1 MSLHEGPLSAPPLQV
16 RRDAA
21 APSAINWR
29 EHAELPQAPTGERD
43 RTHRRVLVVIEQLI
57 VEGRLR
63 AGDRLP
69 GERELAEML
78 GVSRNS
84 VREALR
90 ALESMDL
97 VVREPGRGQASGCI
111 ITSGPARALSSVLR
125 LHLAL
130 SHFSLE
136 DLVDVRVQLEVQ
148 AVRRAAGR
156 GLKQEAVKVDELLES
171 MADTNL
177 TPLEFNRLD
186 TQFHITLSN
195 ASGNPLLIS
204 LMHALRDGV
213 QQEMVAASERLDPW
227 APVATR
233 LRLEHRE
240 IAEAVR
246 AGDEGTAAALMD
258 AHIHGFYGHMTS

>member
-1 MSLHEGPLSAPPLQV
+1 MPFPDDTMPVPAAQVPCRTSAGPPI
-16 RRDAA
+16 D
-21 APSAINWR
+21 WR
-29 EHAELPQAPTGERD
+29 EQGELPQAPSGE

-57 VEGRLR
+57 LDGRLR

-69 GERELAEML
+69 GERELAEMM

-97 VVREPGRGQASGCI
+97 VVREPGRGHASGCI
-111 ITSGPARALSSVLR
+111 ITSGPSRALSSLLR

-130 SHFSLE
+130 SHFSLA

-148 AVRRAAGR
+148 AVRRAATR
-156 GLKQEAVKVDELLES
+156 GLEQEAAKIDDLLEA
-171 MADTNL
+171 MAETRL
-177 TPLEFNRLD
+177 TPRQFNTLD

-213 QQEMVAASERLDPW
+213 QQEMVATSERFTPW
-227 APVATR
+227 APMAAR
-233 LRLEHRE
+233 LLQEHRD
-240 IAEAVR
+240 IAQAVGE
-246 AGDEGTAAALMD
+246 GDGTTAAALMD
-258 AHIHGFYGHMTS
+258 SHIHGFYGHMTS